1 MTFRVNI
8 LCVLQLRK
16 MTGIHP
22 LAPMISWVIILTVFQ
37 AAAPQSAP
45 PRGPRP
51 IPGRGDSQGPTP
63 IPLPPEPTP
72 RPEGC
77 ETTIID
83 CPVKL
88 FFTIDTSETI
98 ALQEPPPGSLVE
110 SIKEFMKIFA
120 QKLEDEEY
128 RGQIQI
134 TWSFGGLHFSQK
146 QVVFSQFT
154 TRQSFIRNLSR
165 IKYLGKGTYID
176 CALRNMTHQM
186 TYHYSGTKAVLFSV
200 VITDGHVTGSP
211 CAGIKAAADKARD
224 QGIHIFSVAASSS
237 IDEQG
242 MNEIASSPIE
252 VYRDNYIV
260 MEIVDGR
267 PRMNTDTIDRI
278 IKVMKYQAYLQC
290 YKPTCLA
297 VPGNPGRKGP
307 SGPKGVKG
315 DRGNTGPKGDKGNQ
329 GDPGIEGSIGQP
341 GLKGEIGFKGEKGEV
356 GLIGAKGV
364 AGSPGRNGTDGQKGK
379 IGRIGAPGCK
389 GEPGDKGPDGHPGDA
404 GDSGSS
410 GEKGEKGDTGLPGK
424 PGPLGPVGSQGPKGE
439 NGNLGNP
446 GPPGERGDPGLIG
459 RPGPKGEL
467 GRRGDPGLKGT
478 PGPDGVKGA
487 KGDRGPPGD
496 RGRPGEDGFKGAK
509 GGQGLPGPRGRPG
522 EPGSAGG
529 NGTVGSPGDP
539 GSRGDPGPPGPQGDN
554 GRPGFS
560 YPGSR
565 GPTGDR
571 GDPGRRGPRG
581 ARGEC
586 GAKGE
591 PGDKG
596 VPGEPGEP
604 GQPGEPGERGSRG
617 EPGKN
622 GDPGPAG
629 DPGLT
634 DCDVMTYIRET
645 CGCCDC
651 EKHCGALDIVF
662 VIDSSESV
670 GLTNF
675 TLEKNF
681 VINTINKLG
690 SMASDP
696 TSPTGTRVGVVQ
708 FSHDGTFEAIRLD
721 DASIN
726 SMSSFK
732 TAVKKLQWIAGGTFT
747 PSALKFT
754 YDNLIRD
761 SKRTRAKVSVVVV
774 TDGRFDPRDDDSQLR
789 YLCDDST
796 VVVNAIGVG
805 DMFDKK
811 HDSETLVSIAC
822 NNKNRITE
830 MKQYTDLVADNFI
843 EKMETVLC
851 PDPVIKCPDLPCKTE
866 LDVAPCVGRPVDLV
880 FLLDGSERLGMENF
894 GHARHFVQMVANALT
909 MAKTRN
915 DLNGARLALI
925 EFGKEN
931 ENQVAFL
938 LTHELNGIASG
949 LSGLSYLDSSSAVGP
964 AIFKT
969 INEILGK
976 GSTRK
981 TRRGA
986 EVSFVFITDGITD
999 TTNLDE
1005 AANAMRREQIVS
1017 TVISTGSD
1025 EDEEVLIKLAMGDQ
1039 NAIFKGQTFFDVLQP
1054 SLFNRFIRWV
1064 C

>member
-1 MTFRVNI
+1 MTR
-8 LCVLQLRK
+8 
-16 MTGIHP
+16 IHP
-22 LAPMISWVIILTVFQ
+22 LTAMILWVILLTVFQ
-37 AAAPQSAP
+37 AAAPQRAP

-51 IPGRGDSQGPTP
+51 VPGRGDSPEPTP
-63 IPLPPEPTP
+63 APLPPEPTP
-72 RPEGC
+72 EGC
-77 ETTIID
+77 ETRID
-83 CPVKL
+83 CPIKV

-146 QVVFSQFT
+146 QVVFSQLT
-154 TRQSFIRNLSR
+154 TRDTFIRRISQ

-176 CALRNMTHQM
+176 CALKNMTHQM
-186 TYHYSGTKAVLFSV
+186 TQQYSGAKAVLFSV

-211 CAGIKAAADKARD
+211 CSGIKVAAEKARD
-224 QGIHIFSVAASSS
+224 QGIHIFSVAASRRV
-237 IDEQG
+237 DELG
-242 MNEIASSPIE
+242 MREIASSPTE
-252 VYRDNYIV
+252 VYRDNYIA
-260 MEIVDGR
+260 MEIVDGK
-267 PRMNTDTIDRI
+267 PRMSTETIDRI
-278 IKVMKYQAYLQC
+278 MKVMKYQAYLQC

-297 VPGNPGRKGP
+297 VPGIPGRKGS

-315 DRGNTGPKGDKGNQ
+315 DRGQTGPKGHKGNQ
-329 GDPGIEGSIGQP
+329 GDPGIEGSIGRP

-364 AGSPGRNGTDGQKGK
+364 AGSQGRNGTNGQKGK

-389 GEPGDKGPDGHPGDA
+389 GDPGDKGPDGHPGDA
-404 GDSGSS
+404 GDSGPS
-410 GEKGEKGDTGLPGK
+410 GEKGEKGDTGRSGK
-424 PGPLGPVGSQGPKGE
+424 PGPPGPVGTQGPKGE
-439 NGNLGNP
+439 KGNP
-446 GPPGERGDPGLIG
+446 GNPGAHGERGVPGLSG
-459 RPGPKGEL
+459 RPGPKGNL
-467 GRRGDPGLKGT
+467 GRRGSP
-478 PGPDGVKGA
+478 GVKGA
-487 KGDRGPPGD
+487 PGAAGVKGARGDQGPSGD

-509 GGQGLPGPRGRPG
+509 GGQGLPGPRGHQG
-522 EPGSAGG
+522 EPGGPGG
-529 NGTVGSPGDP
+529 NGTAGSPGDP
-539 GSRGDPGPPGPQGDN
+539 GPRGEPGPPGPKGDD

-560 YPGSR
+560 YSGPR

-571 GDPGRRGPRG
+571 GDQGKKGPRG
-581 ARGEC
+581 ARGDC
-586 GAKGE
+586 GAKGTA
-591 PGDKG
+591 GDKG
-596 VPGEPGEP
+596 APGEPGEP
-604 GQPGEPGERGSRG
+604 GNPGEPGERGPRG
-617 EPGKN
+617 EPGKD
-622 GDPGPAG
+622 GDKGPAG
-629 DPGLT
+629 GPGLT

-681 VINTINKLG
+681 VINTINRLG
-690 SMASDP
+690 SMAPDP

-708 FSHDGTFEAIRLD
+708 FSHKGTFEAIRLD

-732 TAVKKLQWIAGGTFT
+732 TAVKNLQWIAGGTFT

-761 SKRTRAKVSVVVV
+761 SKRARAKVSVVVV

-789 YLCDDST
+789 YLCDDPA

-822 NNKNRITE
+822 NNKDQITE

-843 EKMETVLC
+843 EKMETILC
-851 PDPVIKCPDLPCKTE
+851 PDPVIKCPNLPCGTE
-866 LDVAPCVGRPVDLV
+866 LDVAPCVQRPVDLV

-894 GHARHFVQMVANALT
+894 NHARHFVQVVANTLT
-909 MAKTRN
+909 LAKTKN
-915 DLNGARLALI
+915 YQNGVKLALI

-931 ENQVAFL
+931 EIQVAFL
-938 LTHELNGIASG
+938 LTHEMKTIASG
-949 LSGLSYLDSSSAVGP
+949 LAGLRYLDASSAVGP
-964 AIFKT
+964 AIFQT
-969 INEILGK
+969 ISEILDK

-981 TRRGA
+981 TRRGS
-986 EVSFVFITDGITD
+986 EVSFVFITDGITN

-1005 AANAMRREQIVS
+1005 ATSAMRRQQVVS
-1017 TVISTGSD
+1017 TVIATGSD
-1025 EDEEVLIKLAMGDQ
+1025 VDDEVLMQLAMGDRD
-1039 NAIFKGQTFFDVLQP
+1039 AIFKEQKFSDLLQP
-1054 SLFNRFIRWV
+1054 SFFNRFIRWV